1 MDRRKRRKSPIVII
15 VHPCRRYLQITKR
28 TAQHGME
35 VMQMMGLFDSV
46 ADYHRRDGDYPF
58 AGECKVG
65 KAVLVQE
72 ETQRLIVI

>member
-1 MDRRKRRKSPIVII
+1 
-15 VHPCRRYLQITKR
+15 
-28 TAQHGME
+28 ME